1 MNTATRKPPKTEEA
15 LRLHREAVDKVK
27 LQYTDDSDDRA
38 WVLAYSGG
46 KDSSLLAHVVF
57 EALSEIRPSRRKR
70 RVYVVCSDT
79 RVETPDI
86 AEHVHTSLLAMDRA
100 ARASDLPLSC
110 HVVTPPTAD
119 TYWVRVLGHG
129 YPPPS
134 RLFRWCTDRMKINP
148 NTSFVKNHISRD
160 GRVLILIGAR
170 DDESQ
175 ARKASLD
182 RWNIEGEF
190 QKHRR
195 LKGAIVWAPI
205 RTLTTDQVWRALVFQ
220 EPPWGGTHVKLRDL
234 YKDAHAGECFLVTAE
249 GTDPCGNSR
258 FGCWTCTVVDKDKSL
273 EGLIE
278 SGRDYASLG
287 AFRDKLLLIRDS
299 GHVYRMDR
307 RKNGQEGIGPL
318 KQHVREELLRELLE
332 LQSATGLEL
341 IGDDEIRAIRL
352 IWTANE
358 LDGNRDTLDVPT
370 QIAGTLA

>member
-1 MNTATRKPPKTEEA
+1 VNTATRKPPKTEEA